1 MENNVGNTYLDKI
14 EESFYKKK
22 TFKILAFNFRDY
34 GVLTDN
40 HFSANWQRKNI
51 ISLDEAL
58 LF

>member
-1 MENNVGNTYLDKI
+1 V
-14 EESFYKKK
+14 
-22 TFKILAFNFRDY
+22 FNFRDS

-40 HFSANWQRKNI
+40 HFSANWQWKNI